1 MTTIIHVN
9 RNVIQRNAKHSK
21 TNPVC
26 RVELPEEGGNPRYAM
41 EVEILGPSKM
51 VYRPQ
56 KPRPCGAKL
65 WIETESEV
73 RLIGEK
79 DYSEFE

>member
-9 RNVIQRNAKHSK
+9 RNVIQRNAKHG
-21 TNPVC
+21 TNNPVC
-26 RVELPEEGGNPRYAM
+26 RVDVCGENKPRYAM
-41 EVEILGPSKM
+41 EVVIEGPSVL
-51 VYRPQ
+51 VYRPET
-56 KPRPCGAKL
+56 PRPCGAKL